1 MRDIMVEISQTSL
14 REIVGDQ
21 IYTIWV
27 DMLRR
32 LVPYGRT
39 HRLATA
45 IAAMLRYASVIAY
58 EKYGD
63 DPEEGSVAD
72 SLVIASEEVDY
83 YLAEELLLPVVEK
96 LFEDAQIKSKRV
108 NRRGN
113 EYSIAEFAISEF
125 VYWYSMPWES

>member
-1 MRDIMVEISQTSL
+1 MVEKSHNSL

-39 HRLATA
+39 HRLATT
-45 IAAMLRYASVIAY
+45 IAAMLQYASIIAY
-58 EKYGD
+58 EKYD
-63 DPEEGSVAD
+63 DNPEEDSVAH
-72 SLVIASEEVDY
+72 SLFIASEEIDY
-83 YLAEELLLPVVEK
+83 YLAEGLLLSVVEK
-96 LFEDAQIKSKRV
+96 LFEDAQVESKRV

-113 EYSIAEFAISEF
+113 EYSIAKDAISEF
-125 VYWYSMPWES
+125 VYWDSMPWES